1 MIKTC
6 KNLNLFALMLSEEE
20 LGQFDEVM
28 ELQLVGPVHDGFTK
42 TVDVPGT
49 TSDIS
54 GNIQQTSLK

>member
-1 MIKTC
+1 M
-6 KNLNLFALMLSEEE
+6 NLFALMLSEEE